1 MNGKVSQFDETL
13 PLVLII
19 DDAPEVHAL
28 LRSRLATEEI
38 CFVEAATGEEGLSL
52 AQYRSP
58 AMILLDIDLPGLNGF
73 EVLKAL
79 KDDARTHTIPVI
91 ILSAECTPE
100 SKVRAFDL
108 GAVDFVTKPFEFT
121 ELRVRVR
128 SALRV
133 HQLVQMLAQK
143 AQIDGLTGLWNRMFF
158 DRRWAEEH
166 SRNQRQGH
174 ALSVA
179 LLDVDHFKQV
189 NDTFGHPAGDSVLQA
204 LAKTIVRESR
214 ATDLA
219 CRYGGEEFALVM
231 PDADVNA
238 ARIVCERIRL
248 SIEADVLPRINGRVI
263 TVSIGIAGASERV
276 SISAEEWVE
285 TADKNLYI
293 AKRNGRNRCE
303 STDMS
308 GRPPLRM
315 TA

>member
-179 LLDVDHFKQV
+179 LLGVGAAV
-189 NDTFGHPAGDSVLQA
+189 
-204 LAKTIVRESR
+204 
-214 ATDLA
+214 
-219 CRYGGEEFALVM
+219 GGALVLGAVTPYRLSDVLFESVSALSTTGLSTGITPAL
-231 PDADVNA
+231 PDAA
-238 ARIVCERIRL
+238 HLALIVLMFI
-248 SIEADVLPRINGRVI
+248 GRVGPV
-263 TVSIGIAGASERV
+263 TAG
-276 SISAEEWVE
+276 
-285 TADKNLYI
+285 TALVL
-293 AKRNGRNRCE
+293 RT
-303 STDMS
+303 TDRRYRYPE
-308 GRPPLRM
+308 GRPLIG
-315 TA
+315 